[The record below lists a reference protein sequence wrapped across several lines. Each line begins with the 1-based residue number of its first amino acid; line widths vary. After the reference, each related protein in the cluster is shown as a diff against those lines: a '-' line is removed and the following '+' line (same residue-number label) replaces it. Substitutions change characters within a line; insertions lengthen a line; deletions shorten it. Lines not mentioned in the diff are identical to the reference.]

1 MNKYVRDGMIVI
13 ISGYLLHYA
22 WIDLCNT
29 ISRLAEV
36 RCQQEESLNAVARPL
51 VEVINTPLAE
61 QTKSSSNGTI
71 TEELS
76 YEY

>member
-1 MNKYVRDGMIVI
+1 MNKYVRDGLIVI

-22 WIDLCNT
+22 WIDLCDI
-29 ISRLAEV
+29 ISRLSEI
-36 RCQQEESLNAVARPL
+36 RCQQEKALSVSARPL

-61 QTKSSSNGTI
+61 QPKSGSNGSI